1 MEVFVMAHA
10 WWHPVGTTP
19 LTEQQ
24 RWQGQGSDTAYDR
37 QPDPG
42 LENVHP
48 ELLLGGAGT
57 LAARGIMKAAP
68 ALWRL
73 GRRAIKHT
81 DPVTGNRVV
90 RPGIQRTL
98 AGIRNSIVRPGHAG
112 GTRGPINR
120 GVNASGKP
128 TISRGATS
136 TPYAPRLGP
145 LGYAIGGAGLGYA
158 TNKEEV
164 DNMVSGLFSG
174 TPEEQV
180 TTPAPTSESV
190 TYPQVEFGEIT
201 PGEIYTGDPMDD
213 NSPHLK
219 TIIDSPKRARKPLPT
234 KIPQNKTDETQE
246 NTPNLWKTWG
256 SLADDPKK
264 RRDAYLSSI
273 KNIYMK
279 KMLLDSIAKLTGGK
293 SQGDAWAQ
301 MAVAELDAIEKF
313 DSEERLHNQWKAL
326 FFREDGTYDPPKNRK
341 EAMER
346 GGKLGYSHAQM
357 KDILTIFPK
366 AKSDIP
372 LQQTVEYILGLPE
385 GPVKKALM
393 IKHGLMD
400 DPKEDAEYAPGALEK
415 NIEYLR
421 STFDFSDET
430 IKKIIEMQ
438 VGLRAKAGTARNDRL
453 QENLL
458 IIWRAE
464 GKAAGG
470 GVKDTHANFAK
481 WLESPAG
488 KATVLALTGGKPSSN
503 VLSED
508 DYDWGDLSS

>member
-1 MEVFVMAHA
+1 MAGLMDMRELGMLRNATQRMERGGGIDMDEWRRRKAAEEQAKKQSMYQQVLLESQNDPRLQALLANAMPGGAVGSIGSVAKSLPFLRHA
-10 WWHPVGTTP
+10 APIATGAKSAAQAAKRVLWNPRTPNPKKPHIQAGGKSVPGSPGRPSGVALTAIEAAALGGGGYVANRAGLLGASPDIAPGITQARVGPSTDGTII
-19 LTEQQ
+19 TEEP
-24 RWQGQGSDTAYDR
+24 S
-37 QPDPG
+37 PSLPFSPNL
-42 LENVHP
+42 LEAIR
-48 ELLLGGAGT
+48 LGGAKHHEGMPTTAFVPSAVTTDT
-57 LAARGIMKAAP
+57 LAE
-68 ALWRL
+68 
-73 GRRAIKHT
+73 
-81 DPVTGNRVV
+81 
-90 RPGIQRTL
+90 
-98 AGIRNSIVRPGHAG
+98 
-112 GTRGPINR
+112 
-120 GVNASGKP
+120 
-128 TISRGATS
+128 
-136 TPYAPRLGP
+136 TP
-145 LGYAIGGAGLGYA
+145 
-158 TNKEEV
+158 
-164 DNMVSGLFSG
+164 DN
-174 TPEEQV
+174 
-180 TTPAPTSESV
+180 ES
-190 TYPQVEFGEIT
+190 
-201 PGEIYTGDPMDD
+201 
-213 NSPHLK
+213 S
-219 TIIDSPKRARKPLPT
+219 
-234 KIPQNKTDETQE
+234 
-246 NTPNLWKTWG
+246 LWKAWG
-256 SLADDPKK
+256 SLADNPKERK
-264 RRDAYLSSI
+264 KAYLDSL

-293 SQGDAWAQ
+293 SQGTVWANA
-301 MAVAELDAIEKF
+301 AVAELDAIEKF